1 MKKSNNN
8 ILIIIAILVIICIV
22 IGIITIVV
30 RTNNLGTQ
38 YVKKPII
45 YIYPEETMNVK
56 VTLGEPDKITYS
68 YPKYINGWNVIA
80 SPNGDLIDIS
90 TNNKLYA
97 LYWEGNDSSS
107 TIRSD
112 GFIVKGEDTISFL
125 EEKLEY
131 LGLNYKERNEFI
143 VYWLPKLES
152 NKYNYIRFKA
162 IDEIN
167 SYMPLSI
174 YPKPDTII
182 RVYMEYKPLE
192 DISEINVEEQN
203 LTPVI
208 REGYT
213 VVEWGGSEIE

>member
-1 MKKSNNN
+1 MKKPNN
-8 ILIIIAILVIICIV
+8 IFIIITILVVICMI
-22 IGIITIVV
+22 IGIITIMV

-45 YIYPEETMNVK
+45 YIYPEETINVN
-56 VTLGEPDKITYS
+56 VTLGKPNKISCS
-68 YPKYINGWNVIA
+68 YPEYIDGWNVIA
-80 SPNGDLIDIS
+80 NPNGDLIDIS

-97 LYWEGNDSSS
+97 LYWEGADLSS
-107 TIRSD
+107 TISSD

-143 VYWLPKLES
+143 IYWLPKLEN
-152 NKYNYIRFKA
+152 NKYNYIRFKT

-167 SYMPLSI
+167 DYMPLSV
-174 YPKPDTII
+174 YPEPDTII
-182 RVYMEYKPLE
+182 RVYMEYKSLE
-192 DISEINVEEQN
+192 DINKINIEEQV
-203 LTPVI
+203 LIPVI

-213 VVEWGGSEIE
+213 VVEWGGSEIK